1 MSGEEKTPGECF
13 QYNQETRVQVGK
25 LEERHDKLAERV
37 FQKLDALEDK
47 LVSRLPV
54 WATMFISLLMLLVGA
69 LFARAVLN

>member
-1 MSGEEKTPGECF
+1 MSDEKTTGECWGF
-13 QYNQETRVQVGK
+13 NQETRTRVDK
-25 LEERHDKLAERV
+25 LEERHDKLTERV

-69 LFARAVLN
+69 LFAKAVIR

>member
-1 MSGEEKTPGECF
+1 MSEDKTAGECW
-13 QYNQETRVQVGK
+13 QYNQDTRSHVEK

>member
-1 MSGEEKTPGECF
+1 MAETIGECYGF
-13 QYNQETRVQVGK
+13 NQETRQRVDK

-54 WATMFISLLMLLVGA
+54 WATFLISFLMLLVGGLLA
-69 LFARAVLN
+69 KVVF